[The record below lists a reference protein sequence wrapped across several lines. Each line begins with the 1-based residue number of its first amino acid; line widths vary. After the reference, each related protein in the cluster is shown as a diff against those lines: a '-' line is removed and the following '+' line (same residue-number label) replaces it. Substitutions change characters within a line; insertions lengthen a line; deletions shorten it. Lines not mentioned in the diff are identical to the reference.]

1 MKESSFLRTLL
12 ILGRISNLP
21 TIWTNVAVGWFLSG
35 GDWSLELLWILAGMS
50 LLYLAGMTL
59 NDAFDAGWDK
69 ENAPDRPIAAGHIS
83 VKAVWAVGIVQ
94 MITGAVILILLTS
107 VHPVLIGGLIF
118 AILLYNWLHKR
129 WAGSVII
136 MGICRALVYL
146 GAGSAVIAQAP
157 GLELPEPVYIVA
169 FGVVL
174 YIAGLTLAARSEHL
188 KTPKGLPFGTRIM
201 LMIPVLFPLFGSR
214 LLPTDSN
221 PIKFAL
227 IIIGVLGIWSWLV
240 IMLKALRERVPKGI
254 AYAIAGIAF
263 YDAAIVAFADW
274 RASIACLAC
283 FGLTLIAQ
291 RYIPAT

>member
-35 GDWSLELLWILAGMS
+35 GGWTTELLWVIAGMS

-59 NDAFDAGWDK
+59 NDAFDAEWDR
-69 ENAPDRPIAAGHIS
+69 ENAPERPIAGGHIS
-83 VKAVWAVGIVQ
+83 AKTVWVIGFAQ
-94 MITGAVILILLTS
+94 MLGGAALILFFTS
-107 VHPVLIGGLIF
+107 VHPFLLGGLVF
-118 AILLYNWLHKR
+118 AILLYNWLHKH

-136 MGICRALVYL
+136 MGLCRAFVYL
-146 GAGSAVIAQAP
+146 GAGSAVAAQASSI
-157 GLELPEPVYIVA
+157 ELPEPVYIVA
-169 FGVVL
+169 LGVIL

-188 KTPKGLPFGTRIM
+188 KSPGGLPFSTRIM
-201 LMIPVLFPLFGSR
+201 LMSPVLFPLFGSR
-214 LLPTDSN
+214 MLQPGSS
-221 PIKFAL
+221 PIQIAL
-227 IIIGVLGIWSWLV
+227 IIIGLFGIWSWLV

-254 AYAIAGIAF
+254 AFAIAGIAF

-274 RASIACLAC
+274 RAAVACLAC
-283 FGLTLIAQ
+283 FALTLFAQ

>member
-1 MKESSFLRTLL
+1 MKDSSILRTLL

-35 GDWSLELLWILAGMS
+35 GGWSIELIWVLAGMS

-83 VKAVWAVGIVQ
+83 VKAVWAVGSTQ
-94 MITGAVILILLTS
+94 MIAGAALLFLFTS

-118 AILLYNWLHKR
+118 AIILYNWLHKR

-136 MGICRALVYL
+136 MGICRSLVYL
-146 GAGSAVIAQAP
+146 GAGSAVVTNSAGI
-157 GLELPEPVYIVA
+157 ELPEPVYIVA

-188 KTPKGLPFGTRIM
+188 KTPRGLPFGTRIM

-214 LLPTDSN
+214 MLPPESN
-221 PIKFAL
+221 VIGIAL
-227 IIIGVLGIWSWLV
+227 IIVGVFGIWSWLV
-240 IMLKALRERVPKGI
+240 IMLKALREKVPKGI

-274 RASIACLAC
+274 KAAVACLAC
-283 FGLTLIAQ
+283 FGITLAAQ
-291 RYIPAT
+291 RFIPAT

>member
-1 MKESSFLRTLL
+1 MKESSILRTLL

-35 GDWSLELLWILAGMS
+35 GVWNIELLWILAGMS

-83 VKAVWAVGIVQ
+83 VTAVWAVGSIQ
-94 MITGAVILILLTS
+94 MIAGAALLFLFTGVQ
-107 VHPVLIGGLIF
+107 PFLIGGLIL

-136 MGICRALVYL
+136 MGICRSLVYL
-146 GAGSAVIAQAP
+146 GAGSAVVTNTAGI
-157 GLELPEPVYIVA
+157 EMPEPVYIVA

-188 KTPKGLPFGTRIM
+188 KTPRGLPFGARIM

-214 LLPTDSN
+214 LLAPEPN
-221 PIKFAL
+221 PAKIAL
-227 IIIGVLGIWSWLV
+227 IVVGVFGVWSWLV
-240 IMLKALRERVPKGI
+240 IMLKALHEKVPKGI
-254 AYAIAGIAF
+254 AFAIAGIAF
-263 YDAAIVAFADW
+263 YDASIVAFANW
-274 RASIACLAC
+274 QAAVACLAC
-283 FGLTLIAQ
+283 FGLTLVAQ
-291 RYIPAT
+291 RFIPAT

>member
-1 MKESSFLRTLL
+1 MKESSLFRTLL

-21 TIWTNVAVGWFLSG
+21 TIWTNVAVGWFISG
-35 GDWSLELLWILAGMS
+35 GGWSVELLWILAGMS

-59 NDAFDAGWDK
+59 NDAFDAGWDRK
-69 ENAPDRPIAAGHIS
+69 NAPDRPIAAGHIS
-83 VKAVWAVGIVQ
+83 LKAVWAVGTLQ
-94 MITGAVILILLTS
+94 MIGGAVLLAQFTNI
-107 VHPVLIGGLIF
+107 HPALIGGLIF
-118 AILLYNWLHKR
+118 AILLYNWLHKH

-146 GAGSAVIAQAP
+146 GAGSAVIRQP
-157 GLELPEPVYIVA
+157 TGLALPEPLYIVA
-169 FGVVL
+169 FGVIL

-188 KTPKGLPFGTRIM
+188 KSPKGLPFGNRIM

-214 LLPTDSN
+214 LLSSYSN
-221 PIKFAL
+221 PVKIAL
-227 IIIGVLGIWSWLV
+227 IVVGIFGVWSWLV
-240 IMLKALRERVPKGI
+240 IMLKALREKVPKGI

-263 YDAAIVAFADW
+263 YDAGIIAFADW
-274 RASIACLAC
+274 RAAIACLAC

>member
-1 MKESSFLRTLL
+1 MKESSTLRTLL

-35 GDWSLELLWILAGMS
+35 GVWSLEFLWILAGMS

-69 ENAPDRPIAAGHIS
+69 EHAPDRPIAAGHIS
-83 VKAVWAVGIVQ
+83 VKAVWAVGTLQ
-94 MITGAVILILLTS
+94 MIAGAALLFQLTD

-136 MGICRALVYL
+136 MGLCRALVYL
-146 GAGSAVIAQAP
+146 GAGSAVISQAP
-157 GLELPEPVYIVA
+157 GIELPESVYIVA

-188 KTPKGLPFGTRIM
+188 KSPKGLPFGTRIM

-214 LLPTDSN
+214 VFSPDSN
-221 PIKFAL
+221 PIKIAL
-227 IIIGVLGIWSWLV
+227 ITVGVFGIWSWLV
-240 IMLKALRERVPKGI
+240 IMLKALREKVPGGI

-274 RASIACLAC
+274 QAAVACLVC

-291 RYIPAT
+291 RFIPAT

>member
-1 MKESSFLRTLL
+1 MKESSILRTLL

-21 TIWTNVAVGWFLSG
+21 TIWPNFAVGWFLSG
-35 GDWSLELLWILAGMS
+35 GHWSLELIWILAGMS

-59 NDAFDAGWDK
+59 NDAFDAAWDK
-69 ENAPDRPIAAGHIS
+69 ENAPDRPIAAGNIS
-83 VKAVWAVGIVQ
+83 AKAVWAVGSFQ
-94 MITGAVILILLTS
+94 MIAGGVLLALFTN
-107 VHPVLIGGLIF
+107 VHPVLIAGLIF

-136 MGICRALVYL
+136 MGICRSLVYL
-146 GAGSAVIAQAP
+146 GAGSTVLADTSGIA
-157 GLELPEPVYIVA
+157 LPEPVYIVA

-214 LLPTDSN
+214 LLSPEPS
-221 PIKFAL
+221 PVKIAL
-227 IIIGVLGIWSWLV
+227 IVVGVFGIWSWLV
-240 IMLKALRERVPKGI
+240 IMLKALREKVPKGI

-274 RASIACLAC
+274 RAAIACLAC

-291 RYIPAT
+291 KYIPAT